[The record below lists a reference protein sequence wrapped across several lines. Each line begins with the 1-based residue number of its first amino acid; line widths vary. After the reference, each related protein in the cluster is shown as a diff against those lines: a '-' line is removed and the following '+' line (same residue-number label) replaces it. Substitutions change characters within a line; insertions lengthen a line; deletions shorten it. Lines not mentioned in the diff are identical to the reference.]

1 MRRLGILAYL
11 ENVKGI
17 LGACE
22 IVVVCRHVCSCCW
35 PRRRLDGCWSRQWWT
50 DGKVTESWAWKL
62 HAAHAHLGVLHLQY
76 WLAWTTNL
84 SPTSCALECS
94 TECKILIML
103 MRVSWDFVQT
113 YRPLKLCNWWFRD
126 RSSSSRRGDRFAVTN
141 NFEDAVLQDGGGKHA
156 VIGSWT
162 KSSKTNRPIMS
173 SRSAAYWLWN
183 RLQFRCAIVT
193 SFRAVGTSQL
203 LSIIDLPKQGNQE
216 RRTRV

>member
-1 MRRLGILAYL
+1 MNGWESHRVMSM
-11 ENVKGI
+11 EV
-17 LGACE
+17 AC
-22 IVVVCRHVCSCCW
+22 C
-35 PRRRLDGCWSRQWWT
+35 PRTSWRAASPVLIGLNRES
-50 DGKVTESWAWKL
+50 VT
-62 HAAHAHLGVLHLQY
+62 HLL
-76 WLAWTTNL
+76 
-84 SPTSCALECS
+84 CALECS